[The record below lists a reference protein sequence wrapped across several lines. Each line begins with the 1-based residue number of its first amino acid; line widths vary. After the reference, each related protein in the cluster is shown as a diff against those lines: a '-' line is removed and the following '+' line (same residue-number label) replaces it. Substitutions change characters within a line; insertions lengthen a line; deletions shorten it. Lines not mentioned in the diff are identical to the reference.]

1 MALTCGTKYIINEMD
16 QDYDGPVSS
25 LYEIENILF
34 LLSLTDM
41 RPAKIHS
48 DKWETY
54 NFNLIHISNGIIMF
68 F

>member
-1 MALTCGTKYIINEMD
+1 MTALTCGTKYIINEMD

-48 DKWETY
+48 DK
-54 NFNLIHISNGIIMF
+54 
-68 F
+68 